1 MKRVVFITAPEMFR
15 DEEYYKPK
23 KILEKAAIRVTTASV
38 KVGDLTGRF
47 GYKTSSSI
55 LISEVV
61 STNFDAIVYV
71 GGSGASIFFENKDAL
86 RLANEFFKQNKP
98 VASICIA
105 GVILAN
111 SGILKGKKA
120 TVYVDGKEA
129 LLRGNAEY
137 TGSSLEVDKNIITA
151 SGPDTAQD
159 FGKAVLNAL
168 QYPSYI

>member
-1 MKRVVFITAPEMFR
+1 MKKNVFITAPEIFR

-23 KILEKAAIRVTTASV
+23 EILEKAGTEVITASV
-38 KVGDLTGRF
+38 KIGDLIGRF
-47 GYKTSSSI
+47 GYKTNSSI
-55 LISEVV
+55 LISDIV

-71 GGSGASIFFENKDAL
+71 GGGGASIFFENKDAL

-98 VASICIA
+98 VAAICIA

-129 LLRGNAEY
+129 LLRGGADY
-137 TGSSLEVDKNIITA
+137 TSASLEVDKNIITA
-151 SGPDTAQD
+151 NGPDAAED
-159 FGKAVLNAL
+159 FGKAILNAL
-168 QYPSYI
+168 Q